1 MDWERES
8 KFQTAT
14 DNLQVGELSTARK
27 PLEILRNT
35 EALLRHPTVATLM
48 PILPIKL
55 SNKLQVAS
63 SVAEEYW
70 QILSEIDLNAISD
83 LELQTARIQVGLSFI
98 GFSGLMTIVL
108 LLYLNTLDPGL
119 SPVAQIHKYWYQY
132 IWFVCLGVA
141 GMFML
146 GREAMRPAISTKK

>member
-8 KFQTAT
+8 KVQTAT
-14 DNLQVGELSTARK
+14 ENLQFGELSTVRK

-35 EALLRHPTVATLM
+35 EALLRRPTVATLV
-48 PILPIKL
+48 PILPIRL
-55 SNKLQVAS
+55 SNKLQIVS
-63 SVAEEYW
+63 SVAEESW
-70 QILSEIDLNAISD
+70 QTLSEIDLDSISD

-98 GFSGLMTIVL
+98 GFGGLMTVVL
-108 LLYLNTLDPGL
+108 LLYLNTLNPGL

-146 GREAMRPAISTKK
+146 GREAMREGTSPKR